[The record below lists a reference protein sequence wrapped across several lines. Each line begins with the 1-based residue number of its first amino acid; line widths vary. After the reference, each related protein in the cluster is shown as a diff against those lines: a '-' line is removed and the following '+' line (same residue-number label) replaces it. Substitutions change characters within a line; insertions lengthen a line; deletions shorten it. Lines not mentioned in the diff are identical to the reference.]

1 MSQDEEQ
8 LSGVQLLGVRHA
20 ITILLYIDRCGTVKE
35 VDVRNDITGSYDMA
49 RSRLIML
56 ESSGLL
62 VSEYP
67 DARVRGYKA
76 RMWSITD
83 RGRAVASLVIRA
95 GWIIDG
101 VVDLESTD
109 VCRGLRAVGD
119 IRPNVCRVPE
129 TDVSRTGRRPWFIRL
144 RISV

>member
-1 MSQDEEQ
+1 MSQDEEKVA
-8 LSGVQLLGVRHA
+8 GVQLLGVRHV
-20 ITILLYIDRCGTVKE
+20 ITILLYIDRRGTVKE

-49 RSRLIML
+49 RSRLLML
-56 ESSGLL
+56 ESGGLL

-83 RGRAVASLVIRA
+83 RGRAVASLVVRA

-101 VVDLESTD
+101 VLDLENSD
-109 VCRGLRAVGD
+109 VSRGLKAIEEVH
-119 IRPNVCRVPE
+119 PTLCRVPQDSE
-129 TDVSRTGRRPWFIRL
+129 NSTDEPIRH
-144 RISV
+144 RSV